1 MPWLMASATILLV
14 DDDDEIRRVI
24 RSILEIGGY
33 GVIDVA
39 LPATASRLF
48 QNNPKAIDLLITD
61 VNMPLMNGPALADH
75 LTGTRPDL
83 PVLFISGRI
92 DLASGVQTRTGH
104 RRVLAKPFE
113 AATLLQE
120 TRALLSTVR
129 SEPGANASTR

>member
-1 MPWLMASATILLV
+1 MASATILLV

-75 LTGTRPDL
+75 LSGTRPDL

-92 DLASGVQTRTGH
+92 DLASGVQTRAGH

-113 AATLLQE
+113 AATLLE
-120 TRALLSTVR
+120 ATRALLSTVGG
-129 SEPGANASTR
+129 EPGANASTR